1 MIGISGIAFMWDAY
15 NSRLEKIGNPRNGKK
30 MGILDR
36 LFGGRFTLPPP
47 EETTLSDAAIM
58 RELHPYRAELKAF
71 TQALLARIPDAE
83 RARLV
88 RRVLRIYGSGQE
100 PATALVE
107 GLLDADRGQK
117 LEHLAL
123 LGVDWRGFDGFEY
136 LVPYLVSA
144 SGVKETYPYRYE
156 GTLPMSET
164 LANFDRWLMA
174 LDKRYLHLDAGG
186 DEYVGF
192 IADTDQVEAMIELAR
207 QAGVAVRLESF

>member
-1 MIGISGIAFMWDAY
+1 
-15 NSRLEKIGNPRNGKK
+15 

-47 EETTLSDAAIM
+47 EETTVSDAAIM
-58 RELHPYRAELKAF
+58 RELHPYRSGLKAF
-71 TQALLARIPDAE
+71 AQAILARLPEDE

-100 PATALVE
+100 PASALVE
-107 GLLDADRGQK
+107 GLLDTDRGQK

-136 LVPYLVSA
+136 LAPYLVSA
-144 SGVKETYPYRYE
+144 SGVKEAYAYRHE
-156 GTLPMSET
+156 GTLSMSET
-164 LANFDRWLMA
+164 LASFDQWLA
-174 LDKRYLHLDAGG
+174 AFDKRYLHLDSGG

-192 IADTDQVEAMIELAR
+192 IADADQVEAMIELAR
-207 QAGVAVRLESF
+207 QAGLAVRLDSF

>member
-1 MIGISGIAFMWDAY
+1 
-15 NSRLEKIGNPRNGKK
+15 

-47 EETTLSDAAIM
+47 EETTVSDAAIM
-58 RELHPYRAELKAF
+58 RELHPYRTELK
-71 TQALLARIPDAE
+71 TLVQTMLARMPEGE

-88 RRVLRIYGSGQE
+88 RRVIRLYGSGQE

-144 SGVKETYPYRYE
+144 SGVKEVYPYRYE
-156 GTLPMSET
+156 GTLSMSET
-164 LANFDRWLMA
+164 LASFDQWLVA
-174 LDKRYLHLDAGG
+174 FDKRYLHLDSGG

-192 IADTDQVEAMIELAR
+192 IADADQVEAMIELAR
-207 QAGVAVRLESF
+207 QAGVEVRLESF

>member
-1 MIGISGIAFMWDAY
+1 
-15 NSRLEKIGNPRNGKK
+15 

-47 EETTLSDAAIM
+47 EETAVSDAAIM
-58 RELHPYRAELKAF
+58 RELHPYRSGLKAF
-71 TQALLARIPDAE
+71 AQALLARLPEAE

-117 LEHLAL
+117 LEHLVL
-123 LGVDWRGFDGFEY
+123 LGVDWKGFDGFEY

-144 SGVKETYPYRYE
+144 SGVKETYAYRHE
-156 GTLPMSET
+156 GTLSMPQV
-164 LANFDRWLMA
+164 LAGFDQWLAA
-174 LDKRYLHLDAGG
+174 LDKRYLHLDSGG

-192 IADTDQVEAMIELAR
+192 ITDADQVEAMIELAR
-207 QAGVAVRLESF
+207 QAGVEARLESF

>member
-1 MIGISGIAFMWDAY
+1 
-15 NSRLEKIGNPRNGKK
+15 

-47 EETTLSDAAIM
+47 EETTVSDAAIM

-71 TQALLARIPDAE
+71 VQALLARLPDDE

-88 RRVLRIYGSGQE
+88 RRVLRIYGTGQE

-107 GLLDADRGQK
+107 GLMDADRGQK

-156 GTLPMSET
+156 GTLSMSMSET
-164 LANFDRWLMA
+164 LASFDQWLA
-174 LDKRYLHLDAGG
+174 AFDKRYLHLNSDG

-192 IADTDQVEAMIELAR
+192 IAAADQVEAMIELAR
-207 QAGVAVRLESF
+207 RAGLEVCLENF